1 VMRQVRVRPALLDRL
16 HLVGALRR
24 VGQHVPHAPWA
35 VGAMVQATRV
45 CVYLAHTPE
54 AGPRSA
60 LCAEPIIGMLGA
72 RVQEL
77 VLHVP
82 PGRSRR
88 ETTLKREQLAQYA
101 RRVRRVMEQVMLS
114 HARQESIVKPRATR
128 APFVVRIKFLVAPVG
143 PAAVPVAR
151 SVLLPRGGPR

>member
-1 VMRQVRVRPALLDRL
+1 VCAQLVHFRQGVQVYAPAVVPTTVIRVTRQVRALPALPDPL

-60 LCAEPIIGMLGA
+60 LCAEPIIGMLGV

-77 VLHVP
+77 VLHVQ

-88 ETTLKREQLAQYA
+88 ETT
-101 RRVRRVMEQVMLS
+101 
-114 HARQESIVKPRATR
+114 
-128 APFVVRIKFLVAPVG
+128 
-143 PAAVPVAR
+143 
-151 SVLLPRGGPR
+151 